1 MRRSAGLVAA
11 ALVVCMPGC
20 GGGGGGGGP
29 TQPPTPTP
37 PPPGIVFSPQTAPGA
52 NSVVLAEGSGT
63 SANTLLLEVRATG
76 VSDMY
81 GLAYDLTFPSG
92 ALQFVRATPGP
103 LLAAGSVQA
112 AAATP
117 GRLVVG
123 GTLLGPVAGFSGS
136 GVLMTLEFSALA
148 SGEGSFA
155 FSAQR
160 AVTSNGDPIAGL
172 TWVAGSV
179 RVTR

>member
-1 MRRSAGLVAA
+1 VKPSVRLAAA
-11 ALVVCMPGC
+11 ALVVCLPAC
-20 GGGGGGGGP
+20 GGGGGGGP

-37 PPPGIVFSPQTAPGA
+37 PPPGIAFSQQTAPGA
-52 NSVVLAEGSGT
+52 NSVALAEGAGT
-63 SANTLLLEVRATG
+63 NANTLLLEVRAGSVT
-76 VSDMY
+76 DMY
-81 GLAYDLTFPSG
+81 GLAYDLTYPSG
-92 ALQFVRATPGP
+92 ALQYVRATPGP

-112 AAATP
+112 APATP

-123 GTLLGPVAGFSGS
+123 GTLLGPVSGFSGS

-148 SGEGSFA
+148 SGEGSFV

-160 AVTSNGDPIAGL
+160 AVSSNGDSMSNL
-172 TWVAGSV
+172 TWVGGSV